1 MKKKL
6 LILAKLLL
14 SGLLLAYVLSDID
27 ISIILD
33 SLKNVSITWL
43 LIAISLNGVG
53 KVLSGFRW
61 KFLLRAQSVEVPV
74 IKLIN
79 FLFVGHF
86 FNIFLP
92 TTVGGDVVRVYDV
105 SKHSKKMAQSVSTV
119 IVERMMGI
127 LALAILAIL
136 GIVIGLFVGLKVSSF
151 VGMVSLVLVFTLLG
165 FIMIFNRFL
174 IKVLC
179 KFLEGFK
186 LQKVK
191 RKIWNLHEAFMF
203 IRSKDNA
210 LRITFLYSLAL
221 QINVV
226 LHYYFISVAL
236 DLDVILG
243 YFFIVVPIIIIL
255 LMLPISING
264 IGLRENA
271 YVFLFAYIGV
281 AGQDAI
287 ALSWVAFGIVLLH
300 GVMGGLVYAFRR

>member
-6 LILAKLLL
+6 LVLAKLLL
-14 SGLLLAYVLSDID
+14 SGLLLAYVLSGID
-27 ISIILD
+27 MNAILD
-33 SLKNVSITWL
+33 SLKNISIAWL

-53 KVLSGFRW
+53 KILSGFRW

-79 FLFVGHF
+79 SLFVGHF

-119 IVERMMGI
+119 VVERMMGI
-127 LALAILAIL
+127 LALVILAFV
-136 GIVIGLFVGLKVSSF
+136 GIIIGLFVGLKVSSF
-151 VGMVSLVLVFTLLG
+151 VGMAIAVFLFAMAG
-165 FIMIFNRFL
+165 FIIIFNRFL
-174 IKVLC
+174 IELLC
-179 KFLEGFK
+179 KFIDLFK
-186 LQKVK
+186 LEKIK
-191 RKIWNLHEAFMF
+191 RKVWSLHEAFMF
-203 IRSKDNA
+203 IRSRDKA
-210 LRITFLYSLAL
+210 LLVTFLYSLAL

-226 LHYYFISVAL
+226 LHYYFIGVAVN
-236 DLDVILG
+236 LDVTLG
-243 YFFIVVPIIIIL
+243 YFFVIVPIIIIL

-271 YVFLFAYIGV
+271 YVILFANIGV

-287 ALSWVAFGIVLLH
+287 ALSWVAFGIVLFH
-300 GVMGGLVYAFRR
+300 GALGGLVYAFRH